1 MSECTDWMTEVR
13 WKLVSVSTYG
23 RRDVYEGLNVA
34 RNEAKRNWG
43 RRERLHSRSITQYF
57 WWRCG
62 QGTHPFPSRTR
73 WLRPDRPMVLH
84 WRRCGRAGGRQTI
97 KNLIRLPKANEFRF
111 LGRSLNEEKRTS
123 IWKKKWMD
131 LYQWSE
137 IKKDFGF
144 WWLINISQTCT
155 LKTAYKNKSILK

>member
-1 MSECTDWMTEVR
+1 MKFFSQSSKNNLSS
-13 WKLVSVSTYG
+13 KL
-23 RRDVYEGLNVA
+23 
-34 RNEAKRNWG
+34 KRTSL
-43 RRERLHSRSITQYF
+43 RTQYF

-97 KNLIRLPKANEFRF
+97 KILIRLPKANEFRF

-123 IWKKKWMD
+123 IWKKKWID

-137 IKKDFGF
+137 IKKDFWF
-144 WWLINISQTCT
+144 LMTDKHQSELYLENCIQRNIDDKIKKYLIKTSEVMLTNI
-155 LKTAYKNKSILK
+155 N

>member
-13 WKLVSVSTYG
+13 WKLASVSAYG

-43 RRERLHSRSITQYF
+43 WRERLHSRSITQCF

-84 WRRCGRAGGRQTI
+84 WRRCGRAGGRQI
-97 KNLIRLPKANEFRF
+97 
-111 LGRSLNEEKRTS
+111 
-123 IWKKKWMD
+123 KKKTTGWKPD
-131 LYQWSE
+131 EDKTGIGKWVLSETGWSQIRIVKSGANPYQPGRAVKICWFYQWLE
-137 IKKDFGF
+137 ILNK
-144 WWLINISQTCT
+144 
-155 LKTAYKNKSILK
+155 KSIGRNIWCF